1 VTDGSLPLLV
11 PVLAAALLAS
21 ASPGPATLAI
31 AREAMARG
39 RGAGLSLAL
48 GVTLGSWTWSVL
60 AAGGLGALMLAH
72 GWALEAMRVLAAL
85 YLGWLAWRSARAAL
99 APGRPAAGT
108 APASGRS
115 FARGLM
121 IHLTNPKALLFFGAL
136 YSVGL
141 PPGTT
146 QAEVAMVAAAVGLQ
160 SLAIFAAMAFAFSHG
175 GVVAGYL
182 RLRRAFEAAFA
193 AVFAA
198 AALALVAPM
207 LRGLVET
214 ARRTPD

>member
-11 PVLAAALLAS
+11 PVLAAALVAT

-31 AREAMARG
+31 AREAMAHG

-48 GVTLGSWTWSVL
+48 GVTLGSWTWSAL
-60 AAGGLGALMLAH
+60 AAGGMGTLLLAH
-72 GWALEAMRVLAAL
+72 GWMLEAMRVLAAL

-99 APGRPAAGT
+99 APGGMPAPAAT
-108 APASGRS
+108 ASGRS
-115 FARGLM
+115 FVRGLM

-141 PPGTT
+141 PPDTSP
-146 QAEVAMVAAAVGLQ
+146 ADVAVVAAAVGMQ
-160 SLAIFAAMAFAFSHG
+160 SLAIFVAMALAFSHG

-193 AVFAA
+193 AIFAA
-198 AALALVAPM
+198 AALTFAAPL
-207 LRGLVET
+207 LRLLAESL
-214 ARRTPD
+214 RRTPA